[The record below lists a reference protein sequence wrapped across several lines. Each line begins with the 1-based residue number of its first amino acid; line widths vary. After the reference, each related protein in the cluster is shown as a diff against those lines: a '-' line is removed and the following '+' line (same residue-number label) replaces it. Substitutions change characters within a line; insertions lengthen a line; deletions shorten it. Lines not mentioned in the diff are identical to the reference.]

1 MSLRVKIKIPKS
13 DVPVRR
19 VEPTLIHIDDLL
31 PHEEIVTERLNAL
44 LELIKKLNAV
54 DMPIIAAPIEGTE
67 KYLIVDGHHRWAALK
82 KIGASKVPAI
92 IIDYFDPAV
101 KVYTWYP
108 GFSGNSQEFLDRLKR
123 EGLVIEKCEHTI
135 DSLSDEILRKN
146 AFIMLDD
153 GKSCY
158 QIKGSIKEQKKVT
171 EVLDGLNTEGSLIL
185 VWYGIV
191 RDALIDLR
199 KGEIDYVLV
208 RRALTK
214 QEIIEIVRQG
224 EVLPPKSTRHI
235 LPYVPAK
242 VYTPLKRLM

>member
-19 VEPTLIHIDDLL
+19 VEPTLIDINDLL

-54 DMPIIAAPIEGTE
+54 DMPIIAAPIEGTD

-82 KIGASKVPAI
+82 KLGASKVPAI

-108 GFSGNSQEFLDRLKR
+108 GFLGDSQEFLGRLEK
-123 EGLVIEKCEHTI
+123 EGLIIEKCEHTI
-135 DSLSDEILRKN
+135 NSLNDEELRKN
-146 AFIMLDD
+146 AFIMVDD
-153 GKSCY
+153 GKTCFK
-158 QIKGSIKEQKKVT
+158 IKGSIKEQKKVT
-171 EVLDGLNTEGSLIL
+171 EVLDGLNIEGSLIL
-185 VWYGIV
+185 VWYGIL
-191 RDALIDLR
+191 RDALLDLR
-199 KGEIDYVLV
+199 KGEIDYVLI
-208 RRALTK
+208 RRALSK
-214 QEIIEIVRQG
+214 QEIMDIVKHG
-224 EVLPPKSTRHI
+224 EVLPPKSTRHV

-242 VYTPLKRLM
+242 VYTPLKKLM